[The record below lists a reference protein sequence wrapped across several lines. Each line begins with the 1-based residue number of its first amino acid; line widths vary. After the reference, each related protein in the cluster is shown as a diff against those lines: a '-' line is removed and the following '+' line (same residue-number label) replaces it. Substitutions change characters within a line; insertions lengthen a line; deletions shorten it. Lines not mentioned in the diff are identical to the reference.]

1 MAKGAVKWFH
11 AIMSYGVILPDDGT
25 AGVLLRVSD
34 SDAARLGSLRRGDR
48 LEYDTIRGTNGRS
61 FAVNLRPAA
70 LPEEG

>member
-11 AIMSYGVILPDDGT
+11 SIMSYGVILPDDGT
-25 AGVLLRVSD
+25 AGVLIRASD
-34 SDAARLGSLRRGDR
+34 SDFARLGSLRKGDR

-70 LPEEG
+70 VQEKG

>member
-34 SDAARLGSLRRGDR
+34 SDSARLGGLRKGDR

-70 LPEEG
+70 LPEKG